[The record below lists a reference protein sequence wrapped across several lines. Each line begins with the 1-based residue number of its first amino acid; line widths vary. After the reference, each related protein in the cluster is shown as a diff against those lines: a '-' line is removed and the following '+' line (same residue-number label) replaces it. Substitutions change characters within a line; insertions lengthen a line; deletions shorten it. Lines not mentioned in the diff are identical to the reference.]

1 MKKKIAWIIDSTGL
15 MSDKLR
21 HHPDVFCVP
30 LSIQFDGKEYK
41 DNVDFTTDE
50 LYARIR
56 NEKEIPKT
64 SQPSPGTF
72 SVLYEALKE
81 KYDEAIAVH
90 ASSKL
95 SGTIGSSQTG
105 AQLADFKVTT
115 IDSGSLSGGL
125 TGLIEEGID
134 LHEQGYTVEEIVKAL
149 KEKQQSHVAYALVG
163 QLEQLKKSGR
173 VTGIQFFIGSLLNIK
188 PIVRMEDGQLIP
200 DKKIRSE
207 KRAVRYLRDL
217 VLEQKEKIKGK
228 LFIVHGNVLE
238 KAKSLKEDLLQ
249 EAPHLSIE
257 IGDINSSLATHAGE
271 GSLAVLWFTR

>member
-41 DNVDFTTDE
+41 DNVDLTTDE

-105 AQLADFKVTT
+105 AQLANFKVTT

-134 LHEQGYTVEEIVKAL
+134 LHEKGYTVEEIVKAL

-188 PIVRMEDGQLIP
+188 PIVRIEDGQLIP

-238 KAKSLKEDLLQ
+238 KAKSLKEDILKD
-249 EAPHLSIE
+249 APHLSIE
-257 IGDINSSLATHAGE
+257 VGDINSSLATHAGE

>member
-30 LSIQFDGKEYK
+30 LSIQFEGKEYK
-41 DNVDFTTDE
+41 DNVDLTTDE

-188 PIVRMEDGQLIP
+188 PIVRIEDGQLIP

-238 KAKSLKEDLLQ
+238 KAKSLKEDLLND
-249 EAPHLSIE
+249 APHLSIE

>member
-1 MKKKIAWIIDSTGL
+1 

-30 LSIQFDGKEYK
+30 LSIQFDGKQYQ
-41 DNVDFTTDE
+41 DMIDLTTDE

-56 NEKEIPKT
+56 NEKEVPKT

-72 SVLYEALKE
+72 SILYEALKE

-95 SGTIGSSQTG
+95 SGTIGSSETG
-105 AQLADFKVTT
+105 AHLADFKVTT

-125 TGLIEEGID
+125 TGLIEHGID
-134 LHEQGYTVEEIVKAL
+134 LQEQGYSVEKIVEAL
-149 KEKQQSHVAYALVG
+149 KEKQKHHTAYALVG

-188 PIVRMEDGQLIP
+188 PIVRIENGELVP

-217 VLEQKEKIKGK
+217 VLEQKDAIKGK

-238 KAKSLKEDLLQ
+238 KAKALKEELLSD
-249 EAPHLSIE
+249 APDLSIE

>member
-30 LSIQFDGKEYK
+30 LSIQFEGKQYQ
-41 DNVDFTTDE
+41 DNVDLTTDE

-56 NEKEIPKT
+56 NEKEVPKT

-72 SVLYEALKE
+72 SILYEALKE
-81 KYDEAIAVH
+81 NYDEAIAVH

-95 SGTIGSSQTG
+95 SGTIGSSETG
-105 AQLADFKVTT
+105 AHLADFKVTT

-125 TGLIEEGID
+125 TGLVEHGID
-134 LHEQGYTVEEIVKAL
+134 LHEQGYSVEEIVNDL
-149 KEKQQSHVAYALVG
+149 KEKQQSHIAYALVG

-188 PIVRMEDGQLIP
+188 PIVRIENGELIP

-217 VLEQKEKIKGK
+217 VLEQKDKIKGT
-228 LFIVHGNVLE
+228 LFIAHGNVLN
-238 KAKSLKEDLLQ
+238 KAKALKEEILFD
-249 EAPHLSIE
+249 APHLSIE
-257 IGDINSSLATHAGE
+257 IGNLNSSLATHAGE